1 MKHVQRIC
9 QVVSIALL
17 ASLAWGEP
25 AESEKAAQ
33 ESVGTLTARVE
44 QLTAENEALR
54 AENAALKE
62 KLAAMEKTAA
72 SRPTTRAA
80 DLPVATFELGETTKL
95 GNYQFRVP
103 AGWMFQAVKDNKLG
117 ALYRSQDRAAVIF
130 LVVRPK

>member
-9 QVVSIALL
+9 QVIPIALL

-33 ESVGTLTARVE
+33 ESAGTLTARLD
-44 QLTAENEALR
+44 QLRTENEALR

-72 SRPTTRAA
+72 SKTAFA
-80 DLPVATFELGETTKL
+80 EISIGHKNSFALNPVARTITST
-95 GNYQFRVP
+95 
-103 AGWMFQAVKDNKLG
+103 AC
-117 ALYRSQDRAAVIF
+117 S
-130 LVVRPK
+130 